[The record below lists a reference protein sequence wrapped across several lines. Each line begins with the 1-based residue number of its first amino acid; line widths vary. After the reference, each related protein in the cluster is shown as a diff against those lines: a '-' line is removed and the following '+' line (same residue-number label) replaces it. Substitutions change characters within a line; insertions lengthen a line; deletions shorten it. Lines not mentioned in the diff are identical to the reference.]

1 MALIGEADGSDWQ
14 WTLVDASASTVFPGD
29 VTAGVEGS
37 ADVLALA
44 SQSVLSQ
51 PLSVTRLR
59 ITGLVSLKEHLTVQR
74 VLAALIGVKQVEVV
88 EVGAG
93 AAVFEVQVAGGE
105 RVLIDAL
112 KSNAKLVREGSGRDL
127 LVYRYAP

>member
-1 MALIGEADGSDWQ
+1 MVLIGEADGSDWQ

-51 PLSVTRLR
+51 PLAVTRLR
-59 ITGLVSLKEHLTVQR
+59 ITGLASLKEHLAVQR
-74 VLAALIGVKQVEVV
+74 ALTALLGVKQVEVV
-88 EVGAG
+88 EVGAR
-93 AAVFEVQVAGGE
+93 AAIFEVHAAGGE

-112 KSNAKLVREGSGRDL
+112 KGNAKLAREGSGRDL
-127 LVYRYAP
+127 LVYRYVP

>member
-74 VLAALIGVKQVEVV
+74 VLASLIGVKQVEVV

-112 KSNAKLVREGSGRDL
+112 KSNAKLVREGSSRDL